1 MIGMAE
7 SVGGGQ
13 AGMVLKLTAYILI
26 CRQQGGHEPDW
37 AWHGLWKLETSKST
51 LSETLIPPKLC
62 LL

>member
-7 SVGGGQ
+7 SMGGRQ

-37 AWHGLWKLETSKST
+37 AWHGLWKPQSQLPVTH
-51 LSETLIPPKLC
+51 
-62 LL
+62 LLQ